1 MIPDPAAT
9 ASLAKPITAMSRRWA
24 SFRYV
29 LADAVAS
36 AVAWTTLYLFR
47 KRVVEGAPA
56 FVEEWLPAR
65 LVEDGN
71 FIFGLLFVP
80 MFWIGLYGLAGMH
93 AEPFRRHRSQE
104 VSQVL
109 WASLLGTL
117 TLFFVLI
124 LDDEISTYTQY
135 YQSLLVLLGSQV
147 TAVLA
152 LRLPL
157 TTRTVKRVHRGELA
171 FNTLIVGGNERAES
185 MVQEIRA
192 LRRNPGFRFV
202 GHVRVGME
210 TGRLDGIPCLGDASA
225 LPALIE
231 QHGVEEVILA
241 VNSTEHHELESILNQ
256 LEGLPV
262 GVKIVPDIYD
272 ILSGS
277 VRMQSLFGAPLIAI
291 RRDIMPSWQVAVKRG
306 MDVVVSILALLILTP
321 LLALIAL
328 LVKLGST
335 GPVFFHQERVGR
347 WGVPFTI
354 HKFRS
359 MYVGAER
366 NGPQLSSDHDPRI
379 TPIGRFLRKSR
390 LDELPQFYNVLIGE
404 MSLVGPRPE
413 RQHFIDLIS
422 ARAPHYHHLQK
433 VRPGITSWGQVKY
446 GYAENV
452 DQMIQRLRFDLIY
465 IENMSLGLDFKIL
478 AYTVWI
484 VLRGRGK

>member
-1 MIPDPAAT
+1 
-9 ASLAKPITAMSRRWA
+9 
-24 SFRYV
+24 
-29 LADAVAS
+29 
-36 AVAWTTLYLFR
+36 
-47 KRVVEGAPA
+47 
-56 FVEEWLPAR
+56 
-65 LVEDGN
+65 
-71 FIFGLLFVP
+71 
-80 MFWIGLYGLAGMH
+80 
-93 AEPFRRHRSQE
+93 
-104 VSQVL
+104 
-109 WASLLGTL
+109 
-117 TLFFVLI
+117 LFFVFF
-124 LDDEISTYTQY
+124 LDDQISTYTQY

-171 FNTLIVGGNERAES
+171 FNTLIVGGNERAEA

-192 LRRNPGFRFV
+192 LRRNPGFRFI
-202 GHVRVGME
+202 GHVQVGME

-306 MDVVVSILALLILTP
+306 MDVVVGLLGIFILNPLRALN
-321 LLALIAL
+321 AL
-328 LVKLGST
+328 LVRLGST

>member
-1 MIPDPAAT
+1 MTPEATVQAALT
-9 ASLAKPITAMSRRWA
+9 KPITALDRRWA

-29 LADAVAS
+29 FADIVAS
-36 AVAWTTLYLFR
+36 GVAWTTLYLFR

-56 FVEEWLPAR
+56 FVKEWLPAQ
-65 LVEDGN
+65 LTQDGN

-93 AEPFRRHRSQE
+93 TEPFRRHRSQE
-104 VSQVL
+104 IGQVL
-109 WASLLGTL
+109 WTSLLGTL

-135 YQSLLVLLGSQV
+135 YQSLLVLLGAQV
-147 TAVLA
+147 TCVLA

-157 TTRTVKRVHRGELA
+157 TTRTVKRVHKGELA
-171 FNTLIVGGNERAES
+171 FNTLIVGGNARAAA
-185 MVQEIRA
+185 MVEEIRA

-202 GHVRVGME
+202 GFVDVGFE
-210 TGRLDGIPCLGDASA
+210 SGRLEGIPHLGSASE
-225 LPALIE
+225 LPELIE
-231 QHGVEEVILA
+231 ANSVEEVILA
-241 VNSTEHHELESILNQ
+241 VNSTEHHELEAILNQ

-291 RRDIMPSWQVAVKRG
+291 RRDIMPAWQVAVKRG
-306 MDVVVSILALLILTP
+306 MDVVVSILALVMLTP
-321 LLALIAL
+321 LLLLIAL
-328 LVKLGST
+328 LVKLGSK

-347 WGVPFTI
+347 WGVPFMI

-359 MYVGAER
+359 MYVGSER

-379 TPIGRFLRKSR
+379 TPFGRFLRKSR
-390 LDELPQFYNVLIGE
+390 LDELPQFYNVLLGE

-413 RQHFIDLIS
+413 RQHYIDLIS

-452 DQMIQRLRFDLIY
+452 DQMVQRLRFDLIY

-478 AYTVWI
+478 AYTLWI